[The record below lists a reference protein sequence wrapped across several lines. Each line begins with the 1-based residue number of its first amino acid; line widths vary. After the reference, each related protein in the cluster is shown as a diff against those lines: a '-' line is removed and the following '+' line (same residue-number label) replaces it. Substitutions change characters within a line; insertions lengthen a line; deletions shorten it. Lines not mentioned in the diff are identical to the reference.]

1 MLYYQFDNYEEFQAY
16 FGIVEHGNGEKSRKN
31 KILLAYLKNKDLLHQ
46 ARITNDY
53 TLLHISSMSQLKE
66 VMTQRIIKSGQ
77 DKKYTVQL
85 INTTYNSD
93 IYETDIM
100 EGLCE
105 DGDNKSVRYINH
117 NNGKVYKMKAG
128 KLLRALIL
136 ETEFGQTLPE
146 QVLGYLCEEF
156 ILFLLMIKMS

>member
-66 VMTQRIIKSGQ
+66 VMTQRIIEGGQ
-77 DKKYTVQL
+77 DKKYPVQL
-85 INTTYNSD
+85 INTTYHSD
-93 IYETDIM
+93 IYETDNM

-128 KLLRALIL
+128 NCS
-136 ETEFGQTLPE
+136 EP
-146 QVLGYLCEEF
+146 
-156 ILFLLMIKMS
+156 LFLKQNSDRPSPNKS